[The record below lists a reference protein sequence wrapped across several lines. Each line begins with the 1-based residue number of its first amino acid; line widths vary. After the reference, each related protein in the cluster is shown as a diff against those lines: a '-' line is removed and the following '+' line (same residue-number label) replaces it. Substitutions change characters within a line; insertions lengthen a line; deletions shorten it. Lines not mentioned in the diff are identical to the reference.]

1 MGRRKIFLIR
11 PFEVLDCR
19 AQVLGIDGTVERRLA
34 GRQHRGDVVILG
46 DIDPRQTHRLGDPL
60 PAVSQLED
68 LLAAAR
74 TTGSEVEAASNAISA
89 LESALRI
96 TPVDG
101 LVVVTG
107 SVYLVG
113 QLRPLVIASRPAPTE
128 PLEG

>member
-1 MGRRKIFLIR
+1 LTLVFGCLKDKPVAELAQILFPLFGR
-11 PFEVLDCR
+11 
-19 AQVLGIDGTVERRLA
+19 
-34 GRQHRGDVVILG
+34 VVVTPVDAL
-46 DIDPRQTHRLGDPL
+46 RS
-60 PAVSQLED
+60 ASLEE

-128 PLEG
+128 PLEV